1 MVPGIQ
7 VSVPPATRGAWASA
21 VMFTSPAS
29 VSILTS
35 RAPRLASPPAGRE
48 DGLERATEKQ
58 GTAPTMP
65 ALAREA
71 GISRQALY
79 LHFPDRAQ
87 LLLAL
92 VEYIDENEQLEA
104 GIAAVTEAAGAAGSI
119 RAWASMQAWRNPK
132 IAAAVRPLD
141 STRHTDPAASAAWAD
156 RLANRMRGAHFI
168 VERLRAEGR
177 LDPAWTT
184 TEAAALLWELTSFH
198 VWDDL
203 VNDAQIAPD
212 CYVEIIT
219 AAALSALSAP
229 VRRPCHS

>member
-1 MVPGIQ
+1 M
-7 VSVPPATRGAWASA
+7 
-21 VMFTSPAS
+21 
-29 VSILTS
+29 
-35 RAPRLASPPAGRE
+35 
-48 DGLERATEKQ
+48 TEEHDA
-58 GTAPTMP
+58 APTMS
-65 ALAREA
+65 ALARA
-71 GISRQALY
+71 VGISRQALY

-92 VEYIDENEQLEA
+92 ITHIDENEQLEA
-104 GIAAVTEAAGAAGSI
+104 GIAAVTGAADAAGSI

-141 STRHTDPAASAAWAD
+141 SARHSDPAASAAWAD

-168 VERLRAEGR
+168 IERLRAEGR
-177 LDPAWTT
+177 LDPAWTS

-219 AAALSALSAP
+219 ATALSALSAP
-229 VRRPCHS
+229 IQHPTSHENTQEVSRIN